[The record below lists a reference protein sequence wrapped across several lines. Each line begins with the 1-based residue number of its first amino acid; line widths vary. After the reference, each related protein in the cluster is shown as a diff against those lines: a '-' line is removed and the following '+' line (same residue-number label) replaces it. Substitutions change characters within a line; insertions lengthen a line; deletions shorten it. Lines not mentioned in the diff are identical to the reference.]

1 MEISLFTCFFL
12 LFIIC
17 IISYYIIGNIFLN
30 ILKSYSSI
38 IELRPPLTFSLSVLL
53 GFLFSSSVIAC
64 LKTNLDSI
72 LNYQFLIFIGLLVYG
87 IYKKSIKINF
97 IINQKIIIY
106 SLVSYLAFLF
116 LFSLKNNNFHYDF
129 IYWGKLSKSIY
140 NVGIESLDSLF
151 DVFIVSKKTMLYH
164 YGDYWIT
171 GFITSIT
178 KNSEIYTLIY
188 VVYPVMINTIIISIS
203 GILENKLKN
212 SILNYLFSFGI
223 LFGTKLFIGTSNEVL
238 NPLLHTYRGIYEASQ
253 LKTIIL
259 FLPLILSFYF
269 YKKNNQ
275 IFSLLFL
282 SITPFLYPTTTICIS
297 ISFSFLV
304 FIYLID
310 RNKTIKNKLKLIFL
324 TIAYSIYIL
333 FLKIKS
339 TNPHLQLEI
348 EIKSF
353 KYYFIQFI
361 ELNYKLF
368 FEAIIPLL
376 IIICFLIIN
385 HFKKITLIRFNNF
398 IFSISIYLGIIVS
411 MLFVNI
417 HKPFVDNNQIINN
430 ITPVFL
436 TILFLELMLNIESKK
451 LISVI
456 LIILN
461 LTIIFNYIYS
471 NIEFDTKYKNNQNLN
486 ISQAFKTNS
495 INKIKQLKNINSIY
509 FSNEIHHDYSYIPG
523 NKFDYLS
530 KEYNFDLPFVM
541 TSKTFYKG
549 DSSFIINKML
559 FNFENKKVMRN
570 FILDYKIT
578 TIFTESK
585 WNFYIFKKLKEE
597 NINFDI
603 MIEKSTNS
611 RIFFIKNYKE

>member
-1 MEISLFTCFFL
+1 MEIGFFISFLVTFL
-12 LFIIC
+12 LSNLFF
-17 IISYYIIGNIFLN
+17 YIIGNVFFN
-30 ILKSYSSI
+30 IISCYINLKKTNNSLEFGFSI
-38 IELRPPLTFSLSVLL
+38 IL
-53 GFLFSSSVIAC
+53 GFLFSASVIAC
-64 LKTNLDSI
+64 IKTNLDSI
-72 LNYQFLIFIGLLVYG
+72 LNYQFLIFIGLIIFG

-106 SLVSYLAFLF
+106 SLVTYLVFLF

-151 DVFIVSKKTMLYH
+151 DVFIFSKKTMLYH

-188 VVYPVMINTIIISIS
+188 VVYPIMINAIIIIIL
-203 GILENKLKN
+203 GIFENKFKN

-223 LFGTKLFIGTSNEVL
+223 LFGTKLFTGTSNEVL
-238 NPLLHTYRGIYEASQ
+238 NPLLHTFRGLYEASQ
-253 LKTIIL
+253 LKTVIL
-259 FLPLILSFYF
+259 FLPIILSFHF

-275 IFSLLFL
+275 IISLLFL

-297 ISFSFLV
+297 ISFIMLV

-310 RNKTIKNKLKLIFL
+310 RNKTVKNKLILIIL
-324 TIAYSIYIL
+324 TLAYCIYTL

-339 TNPHLQLEI
+339 TNPHLKLEI

-376 IIICFLIIN
+376 IIIIFLIIN
-385 HFKKITLIRFNNF
+385 NYKKIAILKITDFL
-398 IFSISIYLGIIVS
+398 FSISIYLGIIGS

-436 TILFLELMLNIESKK
+436 TILFLELILMIESKK
-451 LISVI
+451 MMTVS
-456 LIILN
+456 LIIFN
-461 LTIIFNYIYS
+461 LTIIYNYIYS
-471 NIEFDTKYKNNQNLN
+471 NIEFDTKYKNNLNLD
-486 ISQAFKTNS
+486 ISEAFKTNS
-495 INKIKQLKNINSIY
+495 INKIKKLKNINSIY
-509 FSNEIHHDYSYIPG
+509 FSNIIHQDYSYIPG

-549 DSSFIINKML
+549 DSSFIINKKL
-559 FNFENKKVMRN
+559 INFENKNELRN
-570 FILDYKIT
+570 FIIKYKIN

-585 WNFYIFKKLKEE
+585 WNFYLFKKIKKEK
-597 NINFDI
+597 IKFDV
-603 MIEKSTNS
+603 MIEESTNS
-611 RIFFIKNYKE
+611 RIFFIKNY

>member
-1 MEISLFTCFFL
+1 MEIGFITTFFITFLISNLFF
-12 LFIIC
+12 
-17 IISYYIIGNIFLN
+17 YIIGNVYFNVISSCVN
-30 ILKSYSSI
+30 LKKPNQTLEFGFSI
-38 IELRPPLTFSLSVLL
+38 IL
-53 GFLFSSSVIAC
+53 GFLFTSSIIAC
-64 LKTNLDSI
+64 VKTNLNSI
-72 LNYQFLIFIGLLVYG
+72 LNYQFVLFIGILVYG
-87 IYKKSIKINF
+87 FYKKSIRIN
-97 IINQKIIIY
+97 ITINQKIIIN
-106 SLVSYLAFLF
+106 SLISYGAFLI

-151 DVFIVSKKTMLYH
+151 DVFIFSKKTMLYH

-188 VVYPVMINTIIISIS
+188 VVYPIMINAIIIIIL
-203 GILENKLKN
+203 GIFENKFKN

-223 LFGTKLFIGTSNEVL
+223 LFGTKLFTGTSNEVL
-238 NPLLHTYRGIYEASQ
+238 NPLFHTFRGLYEASQ
-253 LKTIIL
+253 LKTVIL
-259 FLPLILSFYF
+259 FLPIILSFHF

-275 IFSLLFL
+275 IISLLFL

-297 ISFSFLV
+297 ISFIMLV

-310 RNKTIKNKLKLIFL
+310 RNKTIKNKLILIFL
-324 TIAYSIYIL
+324 TLAYCIYTL
-333 FLKIKS
+333 FIKIKS
-339 TNPHLQLEI
+339 TNPHLKLEI

-376 IIICFLIIN
+376 IIIIFLIIN
-385 HFKKITLIRFNNF
+385 NYKKIAILKITDFL
-398 IFSISIYLGIIVS
+398 FSISIYLGIIVS

-417 HKPFVDNNQIINN
+417 HKPFIDNNQIINN

-436 TILFLELMLNIESKK
+436 TILFIELILFIKSKK
-451 LISVI
+451 ITTII
-456 LIILN
+456 LIIFNLN
-461 LTIIFNYIYS
+461 IIFNYIYS
-471 NIEFDTKYKNNQNLN
+471 NIEFDTKYKNNLNLN
-486 ISQAFKTNS
+486 ITEGFKKNS
-495 INKIKQLKNINSIY
+495 INKIKKLKNINSIY
-509 FSNEIHHDYSYIPG
+509 FSNIIHHDYSYIPG

-541 TSKTFYKG
+541 TSNTFYKG
-549 DSSFIINKML
+549 NSSFILNKKL
-559 FNFENKKVMRN
+559 INFEKKNEFRN
-570 FILDYKIT
+570 FIINYKIN
-578 TIFTESK
+578 TIFTESR
-585 WNFYIFKKLKEE
+585 WNYYIIKKLIKEKIKF
-597 NINFDI
+597 NV

-611 RIFFIKNYKE
+611 RIFIIK